1 MKVLIASSDEA
12 TTQQIRAL
20 LKSHLADCPDE
31 SVVDPEIAASRAE
44 MLHPDL
50 VLVVLQ
56 PKSIERE
63 LGIVK
68 SIKASTKSYLA
79 CIGPAADGKLIIRA
93 LHEGGADQYLD
104 ISSLDS
110 ELQETLRVVKS
121 RIGEGAKQ
129 GKVIVMLGASG
140 GSGAS
145 TLAVNMA
152 AALAKKHQTC
162 ALLDFDVESGDLTS
176 LLDLH
181 GTQNLGDFCT
191 NLNRID
197 RGLFGSMFTVHESG
211 IHLMVS
217 PRCYGGPLTVTDDG
231 LRNAVLM
238 SRSVFPRV
246 VVDMKLDRSFRDV
259 EDVILQ
265 MADQILIVF
274 RMDLTSLRN
283 SRKLIDRLHRLGIA
297 RERIEYVANRFGEPH
312 DVPTAMAEDVLG
324 IKITHFIPNDPGAIN
339 RANNNGVP
347 LVMTS
352 SWSTVRRSIL
362 SMSGSVDGVVGEPH
376 VET

>member
-1 MKVLIASSDEA
+1 MRVLIASSDDA
-12 TTQQIRAL
+12 TTQQIRSVL
-20 LKSHLADCPDE
+20 NSHLEDCPDD
-31 SVVDPEIAASRAE
+31 SIVDPEVAASRAE

-50 VLVVLQ
+50 TLLVLGRT
-56 PKSIERE
+56 PTERE
-63 LGIVK
+63 LSIVK
-68 SIKASTKSYLA
+68 SIDHATGSYLA
-79 CIGPAADGKLIIRA
+79 CIGPTTDGKLIIRV

-104 ISSLDS
+104 ISNLDS

-121 RIGEGAKQ
+121 KIGEGLNQ
-129 GKVIVMLGASG
+129 GKVIVLLGASG
-140 GSGAS
+140 GCGTS

-152 AALAKKHQTC
+152 TALAKQHQQC
-162 ALLDFDVESGDLTS
+162 ALLDLDIESGDLAS

-181 GTQNLGDFCT
+181 GTQTLGDFCT

-211 IHLMVS
+211 VHLLVS
-217 PRCYGGPLTVTDDG
+217 PRSYGGSLTVTADG

-246 VVDMKLDRSFRDV
+246 VVDMKLDRSFREV
-259 EDVILQ
+259 ENAILR
-265 MADQILIVF
+265 MADRILVVF

-283 SRKLIDRLHRLGIA
+283 SRKLIERLHKLEIA
-297 RERIEYVANRFGEPH
+297 PERIEFVANRFGQPH
-312 DVPTAMAEDVLG
+312 DVPAAMAEDVLG
-324 IKITHFIPNDPGAIN
+324 IKITHLIPNDPSSIN

-352 SWSTVRRSIL
+352 SWSTVSRCIL
-362 SMSGSVDGVVGEPH
+362 SMARSIDSVFGE
-376 VET
+376 TAK